1 MEKNAKRFGED
12 SQEIQIAMSKL
23 YLYNAVDII
32 LKSAKEG
39 IISFAEGD
47 EQRMMLMGLKR
58 FTKYANH
65 PNVVA
70 LRNTIAEKIKAEDS
84 YCF

>member
-1 MEKNAKRFGED
+1 
-12 SQEIQIAMSKL
+12 MSKL
-23 YLYNAVDII
+23 YLYHAVDII
-32 LKSAKEG
+32 EEKGKES

-58 FTKYANH
+58 FTKYTNY
-65 PNVVA
+65 PDIVD
-70 LRNTIAEKIKAEDS
+70 LRNEIAAKVKAETK

>member
-1 MEKNAKRFGED
+1 MA
-12 SQEIQIAMSKL
+12 KL
-23 YLYNAVDII
+23 YLYHAVDIVE
-32 LKSAKEG
+32 KSGKES

-58 FTKYANH
+58 FTKYANY
-65 PNVVA
+65 PDIVD
-70 LRNTIAEKIKAEDS
+70 LRNEIAEKVKAENK